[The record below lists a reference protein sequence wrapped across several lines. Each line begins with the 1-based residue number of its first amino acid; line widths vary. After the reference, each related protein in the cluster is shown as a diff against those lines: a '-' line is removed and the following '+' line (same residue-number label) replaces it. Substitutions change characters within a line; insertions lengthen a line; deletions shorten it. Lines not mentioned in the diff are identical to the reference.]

1 MTNRKIL
8 VNCLKLCPIFSIYV
22 IFGGVGEGEYLI
34 FMFDWGEC
42 GLCKNNTK
50 TYSGNLVWTDSEKT
64 QKLKILFLSLSG
76 RGRGL
81 PQYKILPHCFRYSW
95 NMPYIYTY
103 MPQSSHW
110 VLVEMI
116 AEIAIFCEGQVGH
129 KAICRLF
136 STTIHWKALVCQKYI
151 CTMLVM
157 LDLQYLF

>member
-1 MTNRKIL
+1 MSYISHIWHL
-8 VNCLKLCPIFSIYV
+8 W
-22 IFGGVGEGEYLI
+22 GVGEGEYLI

-64 QKLKILFLSLSG
+64 QKLKKILFFHFLEGGAGCHSTKYCLTVLG
-76 RGRGL
+76 TRETCR
-81 PQYKILPHCFRYSW
+81 
-95 NMPYIYTY
+95 NYIYTY

-157 LDLQYLF
+157 FDLKYLF

>member
-1 MTNRKIL
+1 MSYISHIWHL
-8 VNCLKLCPIFSIYV
+8 W
-22 IFGGVGEGEYLI
+22 GVGEGEYLM

-64 QKLKILFLSLSG
+64 QKLKKILFLSLSG

-110 VLVEMI
+110 VLVEVI

-129 KAICRLF
+129 KSICRLF